1 MNCPRRHM
9 CWQRERGIWK
19 GRSSGEH
26 QGQGT
31 QRLLCLAARSL
42 RIYQA
47 QLVSRLS
54 VASHLA
60 LPKFDLTQ
68 GPSWGRMPLSVRVG
82 SSTRVSGRLAGHI
95 MGYCL
100 LALSGPSQILPIG
113 FVGGSSVLCSLL
125 GPHVARHLIQ
135 APSRQ
140 FWSTVP

>member
-1 MNCPRRHM
+1 MLT
-9 CWQRERGIWK
+9 EGK
-19 GRSSGEH
+19 GHLKRPLQWRTSRSGNSG
-26 QGQGT
+26 G
-31 QRLLCLAARSL
+31 LLCLVARSL

-54 VASHLA
+54 VASHLV